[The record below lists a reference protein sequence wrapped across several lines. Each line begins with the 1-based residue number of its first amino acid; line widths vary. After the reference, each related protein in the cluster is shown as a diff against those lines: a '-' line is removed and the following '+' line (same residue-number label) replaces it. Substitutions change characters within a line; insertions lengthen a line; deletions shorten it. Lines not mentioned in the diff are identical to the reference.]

1 MVSPC
6 QQQQRSHMQFDEFVF
21 KMHVSFEY
29 AQEESLY
36 IIKNIIIMNNFKNE
50 ERHSLTQEGV
60 CSHPRAKDAS
70 LQHENTLHMSNNR
83 SWSYQHRQTH
93 R

>member
-1 MVSPC
+1 MN
-6 QQQQRSHMQFDEFVF
+6 
-21 KMHVSFEY
+21 FE
-29 AQEESLY
+29 
-36 IIKNIIIMNNFKNE
+36 M
-50 ERHSLTQEGV
+50 GPPGGG
-60 CSHPRAKDAS
+60 CWHPRAKGVS